1 MKRRLVVASVII
13 LFLIFLVL
21 LYIIFRV
28 GDIRPAIFPPK
39 EDLTESIENYKVGDQ
54 VPFPLQIASSFKIGV
69 FAKDLD
75 KARDLEF
82 SPGNTLLVS
91 DPSSGKVVALPDK
104 NKDGRADIVKEI
116 VTGLNKPHGLAF
128 YRSYFYVAELTR
140 ISRYKWDE
148 QSLTAMFDRELFAVP
163 YNGGHSTRS
172 LVIDKDGNLFVTIGS
187 SCNVCVE
194 KHDWL
199 AAVVVSDVEGRDP
212 RPFAKGLR
220 NSVFIKIHPVTGEL
234 WGTEM
239 GRDLLGDN
247 IPPEEINIIR
257 SGGDYGWPY
266 CFDEKI
272 HDDNFDSKREHSC
285 SKTTSPIWKMQAHS
299 APLGLAPI
307 DSKQFP
313 SEWQGDLLV
322 SFHGSWNRS
331 VPTGYKIVRLNV
343 EGNKIIGQEDFL
355 TGFLQGSSTLG
366 RPVDLEFDK
375 DGSLYISDDK
385 VGAVY
390 KVSKQ

>member
-1 MKRRLVVASVII
+1 
-13 LFLIFLVL
+13 
-21 LYIIFRV
+21 
-28 GDIRPAIFPPK
+28 
-39 EDLTESIENYKVGDQ
+39 
-54 VPFPLQIASSFKIGV
+54 
-69 FAKDLD
+69 LD

-285 SKTTSPIWKMQAHS
+285 SETTSPIWKMQAHS
-299 APLGLAPI
+299 APLGIAFI
-307 DSKQFP
+307 SSKQF
-313 SEWQGDLLV
+313 SKEWQGDLLV
-322 SFHGSWNRS
+322 AFHGSWNRS
-331 VPTGYKIVRLNV
+331 IPTGYKIVRLNV